1 MKKTITAIFVFLLAF
16 LSISSYN
23 ISQAGK
29 EIKEIQDVPGSYNDA
44 KKGYK
49 VLDPDEYNPLKI
61 DISSED
67 KKIIRN
73 KASIILGW
81 LRNISA
87 IVSVIAIMVVGLKYI
102 IGSVEEK
109 AKYKE
114 TLIPIVI
121 GCIMITSGSTLIS
134 FIYDNF
140 IYKR

>member
-23 ISQAGK
+23 VSQAG
-29 EIKEIQDVPGSYNDA
+29 KEIQDVPGSYNDT

-49 VLDPDEYNPLKI
+49 VLDPDGYNPLKT
-61 DISSED
+61 DISAED

-121 GCIMITSGSTLIS
+121 GCIMVTSGATLVS
-134 FIYDNF
+134 FIYNVF
-140 IYKR
+140 ISKR

>member
-1 MKKTITAIFVFLLAF
+1 MKKTIAVIFLFLLFF

-23 ISQAGK
+23 ASYAGP
-29 EIKEIQDVPGSYNDA
+29 EIEDIPGPY
-44 KKGYK
+44 YK
-49 VLDPDEYNPLKI
+49 VLKPDTYNPLKS
-61 DISSED
+61 DISEED
-67 KKIIRN
+67 KQIIRN
-73 KASIILGW
+73 KASTILGW

-121 GCIMITSGSTLIS
+121 GCIMVTSGATLVS
-134 FIYDNF
+134 FIYNVF
-140 IYKR
+140 ISKR

>member
-29 EIKEIQDVPGSYNDA
+29 EIQDVPGSYNDT
-44 KKGYK
+44 KKSYK
-49 VLDPDEYNPLKI
+49 VLDPDEYNPLKT
-61 DISSED
+61 DLPTSDS
-67 KKIIRN
+67 KIIRE

-121 GCIMITSGSTLIS
+121 GCIMVTSGATLVS
-134 FIYDNF
+134 FIYNVF
-140 IYKR
+140 ISKR

>member
-29 EIKEIQDVPGSYNDA
+29 EKEDVPGPY
-44 KKGYK
+44 YK
-49 VLDPDEYNPLKI
+49 VLNPDTYNPLKS
-61 DISSED
+61 DISEED
-67 KKIIRN
+67 KQIIRN
-73 KASIILGW
+73 KASTILGW

-121 GCIMITSGSTLIS
+121 GCIMVTSGATLVS
-134 FIYDNF
+134 FIYNVF
-140 IYKR
+140 ISKR

>member
-29 EIKEIQDVPGSYNDA
+29 EIEKVPESY
-44 KKGYK
+44 YK
-49 VLDPDEYNPLKI
+49 VLDPDKYNPLNN
-61 DISSED
+61 DISEED

-121 GCIMITSGSTLIS
+121 GCIMITSGSTIIS